1 MSAARITVVP
11 GNEGLHDAVRT
22 HAALMHGAQAHQA
35 SARYRHWLYSCAPHV
50 PEGIAAMRVALDE
63 QQRVIGIADR
73 MFLPWMVHGTVERI
87 PALIDLSV
95 REEHRS
101 GGAGVRLILSASNDV
116 SHLYVNG
123 SNANSA
129 PVFRGLRYQE
139 LTGAFWGR
147 MVLSPL
153 GTAWK
158 LARQRITASPSAAF
172 DMGRM
177 LPYLELEATTTTTP
191 TPVMLN
197 ELAALAASDPVPL
210 RPHWTADILHWR
222 FFHPEGPPHI
232 LLTDRSPSGALQ
244 QALIATV
251 GYQRGLY
258 VLRPLLHLG
267 DLALLRTHTAPALLR
282 SATRAGVQVM
292 AVFAWDHSEAQVW
305 RSLGCKE
312 RNDTPGTFFQHKRRS
327 DYERFTHVS
336 VPAAASDLGFDA
348 IVPGL

>member
-11 GNEGLHDAVRT
+11 GNEGLHDAVRS
-22 HAALMHGAQAHQA
+22 HAALMHGAWAHQA

-101 GGAGVRLILSASNDV
+101 GGAGVRLILSASTDV

-158 LARQRITASPSAAF
+158 LARQRIAASPGAAF

-177 LPYLELEATTTTTP
+177 LPHLDLEATTTP
-191 TPVMLN
+191 TAAVLN
-197 ELAALAASDPVPL
+197 ELAALAASDPVPV
-210 RPHWTADILHWR
+210 RPHWTADMLHWR
-222 FFHPEGPPHI
+222 FFHAEGPPHV
-232 LLTDRSPSGALQ
+232 LLVQRSPARAIQ
-244 QALIATV
+244 HALIATV
-251 GYQRGLY
+251 GIHRGLH
-258 VLRPLLHLG
+258 VLRPLLQLG
-267 DLALLRTHTAPALLR
+267 DVRLLRTHTAPTLVREA
-282 SATRAGVQVM
+282 ARAGVHVM
-292 AVFAWDHSEAQVW
+292 AVFAWDTNESQVW
-305 RSLGCKE
+305 RSLGCLE
-312 RNDTPGTFFQHKRRS
+312 RKDVPGTFFQHKRRS
-327 DYERFTHVS
+327 DMERFNHVR